1 MLGDAAPPPL
11 VTRRWTMRRPRLI
24 HGIPGFVIR
33 RLLLGVVTVFC
44 ASLIIF
50 AATQALPSDAA
61 QSILGKLATPDSL
74 AALRE
79 QLGLDQSV
87 VKQYLDWI
95 GGVVS
100 GDLGTS
106 LSAGVPVTQLLDS
119 YVGNSAALLLIS
131 ALISIPLAITLGVA
145 GARRRDTA
153 FDHVL
158 SIALLGFAAL
168 PEFVVAIAVVVLFA
182 TSVLK
187 IFPAVSVIEPGSTP
201 WAHPDELVLPV
212 MTLVIAVTPYIARM
226 MRASMIEVLESEY
239 IGMARLKGVSERTI
253 LWRHAVPNALAPTL
267 QAIALSLAWLAG
279 GIVIVEFVFNYPG
292 VGHAFLDAVNNRD
305 IPVVQALALLLSAVY
320 VVLNLLADVATI
332 LVSPRLRTALS

>member
-11 VTRRWTMRRPRLI
+11 VARRWTKRRPRLI

-33 RLLLGVVTVFC
+33 RLLLGVVTVFF

-106 LSAGVPVTQLLDS
+106 LSAGVSVTQLLDS
-119 YVGNSAALLLIS
+119 YVGNSAVLLLIS
-131 ALISIPLAITLGVA
+131 ALISIPLAITLGVV

-158 SIALLGFAAL
+158 SITLLGFAAL
-168 PEFVVAIAVVVLFA
+168 PEFVVAIVVVVVFA
-182 TSVLK
+182 TSVLT
-187 IFPAVSVIEPGSTP
+187 ILPAVSVIEPGSAP
-201 WAHPDELVLPV
+201 WAHPDQLVLPV

-239 IGMARLKGVSERTI
+239 IGMARLKGVSERSI
-253 LWRHAVPNALAPTL
+253 LWRHAVPNAHAPTL

-332 LVSPRLRTALS
+332 LVSPRLRTALP

>member
-1 MLGDAAPPPL
+1 MRPTTSRRCSSSFKAHAGRWAMPSASRRRRVLGDAVPPPH
-11 VTRRWTMRRPRLI
+11 VARRWTLRRPRLI

-33 RLLLGVVTVFC
+33 RLLLGLVTVFL

-79 QLGLDQSV
+79 QLGLDKSV
-87 VKQYLDWI
+87 VEQYLDWI

-119 YVGNSAALLLIS
+119 YVGNSAVLLLIS

-153 FDHVL
+153 FDHLL
-158 SIALLGFAAL
+158 SIGLLGAAAL
-168 PEFVVAIAVVVLFA
+168 PEFVIAIAVVVLFA
-182 TSVLK
+182 TSVLT
-187 IFPAVSVIEPGSTP
+187 ILPAVSVIGPGSTP
-201 WAHPDELVLPV
+201 WAHPDQLVLPV
-212 MTLVIAVTPYIARM
+212 ITLVIAVTPYIARM

-239 IGMARLKGVSERTI
+239 IGMARLKGVSERRI

-279 GIVIVEFVFNYPG
+279 GIVIV
-292 VGHAFLDAVNNRD
+292 
-305 IPVVQALALLLSAVY
+305 
-320 VVLNLLADVATI
+320 
-332 LVSPRLRTALS
+332 